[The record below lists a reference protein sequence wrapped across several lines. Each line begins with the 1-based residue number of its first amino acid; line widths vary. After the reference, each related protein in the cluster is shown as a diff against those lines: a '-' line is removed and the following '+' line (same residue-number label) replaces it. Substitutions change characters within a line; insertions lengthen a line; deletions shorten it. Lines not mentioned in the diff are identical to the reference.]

1 MERIYDLA
9 YEIDGD
15 SINLEQGE
23 VEPSRLTLHRVHIE
37 LLAKKLGVTQA
48 ESKDAARHCRHLH
61 RLRDGIEELD
71 ALLRSVPCFP
81 PGSGPTDE
89 VLMSGNLLE
98 LANKFCGEEGDV
110 IQP

>member
-48 ESKDAARHCRHLH
+48 EFNEAARHYRHLH

-81 PGSGPTDE
+81 PGSSPTGE

-98 LANKFCGEEGDV
+98 LANEFCSEAGEGA
-110 IQP
+110 QP